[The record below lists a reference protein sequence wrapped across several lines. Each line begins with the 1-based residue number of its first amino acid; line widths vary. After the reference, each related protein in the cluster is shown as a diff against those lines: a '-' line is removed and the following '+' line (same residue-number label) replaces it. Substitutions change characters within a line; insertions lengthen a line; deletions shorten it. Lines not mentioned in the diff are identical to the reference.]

1 MTPLQSDG
9 ARRLRPAGAMTVFL
23 AALAATGLV
32 SPRANAQPDDHP
44 DLNGIYFPAGFARRT
59 PQELPYTPGAAAM
72 AEYWEENFRTEDE
85 PGRFCIWP
93 GMPRA
98 PWGAPF
104 PVEIFHRDYDVT
116 IYWEGYGMF
125 RKIYME
131 DHNPPEAILP
141 SAMGHSLAHWD
152 GDTLVIETSHL
163 KPYPYMSR
171 FPTTSNARVTE
182 RMHLTER
189 EVDGEMKKFLVDDIT
204 VVDPQ
209 LYTEPVKIHAEAQFR
224 PDLNILEYT
233 CSVTLWEQYLEDRGL
248 TLPDIDALPGAPD

>member
-1 MTPLQSDG
+1 LLKRIFAGQ
-9 ARRLRPAGAMTVFL
+9 ARRLAL
-23 AALAATGLV
+23 AALAAPLLLLAEPSLAQRQSGAEPDFTGV
-32 SPRANAQPDDHP
+32 W
-44 DLNGIYFPAGFARRT
+44 FPAGFGRRT
-59 PQELPYTPGAAAM
+59 PDPLPYTAAAQKLVD
-72 AEYWEENFRTEDE
+72 EYQEQFTLEDD
-85 PGRFCIWP
+85 PGRYCIWP

-104 PVEIFHRDYDVT
+104 AIEIFHRDQDLT

-141 SAMGHSLAHWD
+141 TAMGHSLAHWD

-163 KPYPYMSR
+163 KPYPYLSR
-171 FPTTSNARVTE
+171 FPTTSNAKVTE

-209 LYTEPVKIHAEAQFR
+209 LYTEPVHIHAEAQYR
-224 PDLNILEYT
+224 PDLYILEYT

-248 TLPDIDALPGAPD
+248 TLPDIDALPGAAD